1 MQDQDKD
8 LSEYLAVDEVAV
20 LHLNL
25 SVQWSPRYKAVVR
38 GWCKPYYIIMD
49 RPKYSGRLVHMQKN
63 DSCVVRFLSEGKAC
77 GFNSTVMDFDSRI
90 VGPTCLIT
98 WPKHIEVL
106 TFRKYKRVRIFAPC
120 QFSLENTVHEGEVQD
135 VSVSGCRV
143 LTPER
148 IMENARIELTFTL
161 PDGVPI
167 EKIHAIVRNVQYRE
181 GTSLVGCEFAEGQ
194 QHLQSDIAFLAG
206 SLLQRTAGSENAPR
220 VLIVDESDARAMD
233 LRAVFEARG
242 WLAFTTSNS
251 VEGLLRLRMIVP
263 SALLISDNQKDL
275 PGLQLLDLLKTTRG
289 MESVPV
295 FIYGGEESHRVPA
308 LAAGA
313 AGFFA
318 SNASVD
324 QICIAVAGQEE
335 PEDLVV

>member
-1 MQDQDKD
+1 MQDQDRD

-25 SVQWSPRYKAVVR
+25 TAQWSPRYKAVVR

-49 RPKYSGRLVHMQKN
+49 RPKYGGRLVHMQKN

-77 GFNSTVMDFDSRI
+77 GFNSTVMDFDNRV

-98 WPKHIEVL
+98 WPQHIEVL
-106 TFRKYKRVRIFAPC
+106 TFRKYKRVKVFAPC
-120 QFSLENTVHEGEVQD
+120 QFSLENAVLDGEVQD

-143 LTPER
+143 LTSAK
-148 IMENARIELTFTL
+148 IMENARIDLTFTL

-181 GTSLVGCEFAEGQ
+181 GTSLLGCEFAEGQ

-206 SLLQRTAGSENAPR
+206 SLLQRTAGGENVSR
-220 VLIVDESDARAMD
+220 VLIVDENDARAMQ
-233 LRAVFEARG
+233 LRKVFEARG

-251 VEGLLRLRMIVP
+251 IEGLLRLRMIVP
-263 SALLISDNQKDL
+263 NALLISDNQKDL
-275 PGLQLLDLLKTTRG
+275 PGLQLLSLLQSTRG
-289 MESVPV
+289 MEAVPV
-295 FIYGGEESHRVPA
+295 FIYGGEEPHRVPA

-313 AGFFA
+313 AGFFT
-318 SNASVD
+318 SNASVE
-324 QICIAVAGQEE
+324 QICTAVVGQEE
-335 PEDLVV
+335 PENIVV